1 MKRFGIGYCTFSLLR
16 SLSGSRSALKQERS
30 HLILFKNILVPLD
43 GSKHS
48 LKALEMA
55 IQLAKKFDGKITLIY
70 VYSTVVVSVMVPE
83 GSLLILPEILRMTEI
98 VRKAGSNIL
107 ADGERRVKAE
117 KIPVETI
124 LRESHT
130 VQGIVKTVKE
140 GNFDLVVI
148 GARASAKIRDL
159 LLGSVT
165 DGVIH
170 HVSCPVLVV
179 K

>member
-1 MKRFGIGYCTFSLLR
+1 MH
-16 SLSGSRSALKQERS
+16 A
-30 HLILFKNILVPLD
+30 
-43 GSKHS
+43 
-48 LKALEMA
+48 
-55 IQLAKKFDGKITLIY
+55 
-70 VYSTVVVSVMVPE
+70 
-83 GSLLILPEILRMTEI
+83 EIPRMTEI
-98 VRKAGSNIL
+98 ACKTGSNIL

-117 KIPVETI
+117 RIPVETI
-124 LRESHT
+124 LREGHT
-130 VQGIVKTVKE
+130 VQEIVKTVKE